1 MLPEELY
8 NALKDL
14 RAEEE
19 IKEVAVNFDS
29 WIRKKYST
37 LESIKT
43 AMIKYNK
50 LIKTIPLVIGENAFA
65 VQNSRGEQVQR
76 HFFYK
81 YAGLKPEE
89 YEIFNKREADK
100 KVKRLDNRTKIEVKR
115 YLDKIG
121 ELLVSNDSH
130 ELAVGLIAATGRRPH
145 EILVR
150 ASFKPVKEGELSY
163 PEHQPETHWLTFEGQ
178 GKKLGKAVPYPI
190 ATLFPSAFIIK
201 ALKRLRNSPEC
212 KQLIADIEAE
222 FPNDLI
228 KQNDAIDSRRNTS
241 LNRVVRE
248 ELADILA
255 VRHERENISCG
266 SLRAAYARLAT
277 ERDCPPDKNDL
288 MWASRLLGH
297 FSEGGD
303 IRALLT
309 TAGYFDYYIDGED
322 IPRLGIPNFQERV
335 AFRGYESDVNE
346 VREWMDRYRIPSQME
361 AFKKI
366 WELAKEAMRVREEKL
381 ASQESQESVQVTETS
396 QESEMISEEKLTAL
410 IEQIVERK
418 VSEALTRLPEK
429 PKVVPLTRSHSEV
442 AVHKQQST
450 TVKSEESTAKDWES
464 VPSEELKGSKAPGSA
479 EEKIRRIIKAIMDY
493 NDYTATSNSD
503 RWYIGVRTI
512 QDAAKDAGGS
522 GTIRHDAI
530 KRFLETYG
538 QMVNDHNAK
547 YELSSQHNKRHSA
560 AISSLIDW

>member
-14 RAEEE
+14 RNEET
-19 IKEVAVNFDS
+19 IKEVAVNFDN
-29 WIRKKYST
+29 WIRAKHST

-43 AMIKYNK
+43 AITDYNK

-65 VQNSRGEQVQR
+65 VQNSRGEQIQR

-89 YEIFNKREADK
+89 YEALNKREADK
-100 KVKRLDNRTKIEVKR
+100 KVKRLDNRTKIEVKG

-121 ELLVSNDSH
+121 ELLVSDNPH

-145 EILVR
+145 EILAR
-150 ASFKPVKEGELSY
+150 ANFKLVKASELNY
-163 PEHQPETHWLTFEGQ
+163 PEHQPETHWLMFEGQ

-190 ATLFPSAFIIK
+190 ATLYPSAFIIK

-212 KQLIADIEAE
+212 KQLIADIESE

-248 ELADILA
+248 DLADILA

-303 IRALLT
+303 IRGLLT
-309 TAGYFDYYIDGED
+309 TAGYFDYYIDSEE
-322 IPRLGIPNFQERV
+322 ILLLGVPNFEKRI

-346 VREWMDRYRIPSQME
+346 VRAWMDKYSISSQME

-366 WELAKEAMRVREEKL
+366 WELAKEAMKVREENL
-381 ASQESQESVQVTETS
+381 ASPQCQESVEVTQTN
-396 QESEMISEEKLTAL
+396 QEDEMISEEKLTAL
-410 IEQIVERK
+410 IERIVERK
-418 VSEALTRLPEK
+418 VSEAMNRLPEK
-429 PKVVPLTRSHSEV
+429 PKVVPITRSHSEATV
-442 AVHKQQST
+442 NSQQST
-450 TVKSEESTAKDWES
+450 AAKSEESATKDWES

-479 EEKIRRIIKAIMDY
+479 EEKIRRIIKVIMDY
-493 NDYTATSNSD
+493 NDYRATNNAE

-512 QDAAKDAGGS
+512 QDAAKDADGS
-522 GTIRHDAI
+522 GSIRYDAI

-538 QMVNDHNAK
+538 QTVNDHNAK
-547 YELSSQHNKRHSA
+547 YDLSSQHNKRHSA